1 MNPELSCEICGEKIH
16 DKENMVQIEVGNKRK
31 HHKSFWSRPA
41 YAQLHVDCL
50 STEIQVEELEEGK
63 MSKVAR
69 DIAFAAS
76 DKQITESD
84 SQ

>member
-1 MNPELSCEICGEKIH
+1 MNRELSCEICGEKIH

-31 HHKSFWSRPA
+31 HHKRFSSSPA

-50 STEIQVEELEEGK
+50 STEIQVGELEEGK

-69 DIAFAAS
+69 DIAFAVS
-76 DKQITESD
+76 DKCIKGSD
-84 SQ
+84 SE